1 MGHEWVL
8 HASARVKL
16 KRRSGP
22 VLMLLPDILSN
33 VKLLINGP
41 AELPGGMNHT
51 YTGWGTGLPGVG
63 RGLKAL
69 ASKSGS
75 IKAPGGVA
83 RGPASLPRAAPLSE
97 DACSFALTGGWGS
110 LTQSKSLS

>member
-1 MGHEWVL
+1 MGQSSCL
-8 HASARVKL
+8 
-16 KRRSGP
+16 
-22 VLMLLPDILSN
+22 
-33 VKLLINGP
+33 
-41 AELPGGMNHT
+41 GGMSHT

-83 RGPASLPRAAPLSE
+83 RGPASLPRAAPHSE
-97 DACSFALTGGWGS
+97 DTCSFALTGGWGS
-110 LTQSKSLS
+110 LTQSKRLS